1 MSEVCRGLP
10 ADGPEITISPTA
22 GVTEPTAVSDNFRR
36 EIIRWMAFIHCET
49 GINEDSTWIFGGM
62 ESFEKTV
69 LSTRSDEWRVSP

>member
-1 MSEVCRGLP
+1 MSEVCRDLP

-22 GVTEPTAVSDNFRR
+22 GVKEPMAVSDSYCR

-49 GINEDSTWIFGGM
+49 GINEDSTRIFRGM

-69 LSTRSDEWRVSP
+69 LGTRSDEWRVSP